1 MDDRQDEWPAQ
12 AGISAKP
19 TARPPEG
26 DAHTEISTPPVKF
39 RIEAACAEALGMRV
53 GII

>member
-1 MDDRQDEWPAQ
+1 MEDRQDERPAQ

-26 DAHTEISTPPVKF
+26 DAHTEISTQPVKF
-39 RIEAACAEALGMRV
+39 RIKAAGAEALGMRV

>member
-1 MDDRQDEWPAQ
+1 MEVLQDERLAQ

-19 TARPPEG
+19 AARPPEG
-26 DAHTEISTPPVKF
+26 DAHTEISNPPVKF
-39 RIEAACAEALGMRV
+39 RIKAACGEALGMCV